1 MKSKSKIS
9 NKKNPIH
16 PESRSSFES
25 VRSMR
30 NQANNIKTETETFSR
45 IWDKKRGKTYPFLKK
60 MKRFLFNFFYCFLPF
75 FYLPNSVGNKLVSF
89 LFSLCETDLTKT
101 RKRKRRTKTIV
112 GMKKSLRMKE
122 TMTKTEEE
130 IEFIFSLGFLL
141 RKKGRILLRERKRKS
156 NPDDWFGWKW
166 QQMVEPLRRISDQG

>member
-1 MKSKSKIS
+1 MHRGEENQRQGGGVIKSHSIIYNPGFIPMMSKSKIS

-45 IWDKKRGKTYPFLKK
+45 IWDKKRGKTYPFLKT
-60 MKRFLFNFFYCFLPF
+60 MKRFLFNFFFCFLPF

-101 RKRKRRTKTIV
+101 RKRKRRTKQRR
-112 GMKKSLRMKE
+112 L
-122 TMTKTEEE
+122 
-130 IEFIFSLGFLL
+130 LG
-141 RKKGRILLRERKRKS
+141 
-156 NPDDWFGWKW
+156 
-166 QQMVEPLRRISDQG
+166 